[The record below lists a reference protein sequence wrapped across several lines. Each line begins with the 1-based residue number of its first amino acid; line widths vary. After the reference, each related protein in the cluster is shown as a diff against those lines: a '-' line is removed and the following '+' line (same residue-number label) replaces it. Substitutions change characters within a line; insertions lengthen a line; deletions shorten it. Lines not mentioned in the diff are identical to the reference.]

1 MLDEFRNWLN
11 KEKIATDQEVDEAF
25 AKPDVQDY
33 SAMQI
38 RAEVMNGLFG
48 QEARHRVLAEGDKQI
63 QSALGLFEKAADLFA
78 KRESLAANPKV
89 EQTEPTPKGR
99 L

>member
-1 MLDEFRNWLN
+1 MDEFRAWLN
-11 KEKIATDQEVDEAF
+11 KEKIATTQEVDEAF
-25 AKPDVQDY
+25 AKPDVKDY

-63 QSALGLFEKAADLFA
+63 QAALGLFEKAADLFA
-78 KRESLAANPKV
+78 KRENLAATPKI
-89 EQTEPTPKGR
+89 QRTEPSPKGR
-99 L
+99 M